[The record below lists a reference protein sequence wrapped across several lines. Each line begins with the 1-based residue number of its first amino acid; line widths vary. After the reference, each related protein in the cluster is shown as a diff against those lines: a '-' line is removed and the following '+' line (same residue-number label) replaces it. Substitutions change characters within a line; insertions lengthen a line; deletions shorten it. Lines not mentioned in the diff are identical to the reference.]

1 MELNKKDETKEYVGE
16 LGISGLSIS
25 SSPLGI
31 LGMARESRNRLLNF
45 VIPVLS
51 DLSFYDLVFDIFKEE
66 RERINFFT
74 FCYGLRVFS
83 NYNHKA
89 LKSDTDSFIKI
100 NTDTIRFHMTS
111 LTQDY
116 KKFIRK
122 LIDYKFIE
130 CDDSYSP
137 GNFSMGYRFGPK
149 MINLKW
155 EEKDYQE
162 FLFFVA
168 PKTGHK
174 KVFRRIPER
183 FSLKLKHWSGAV
195 SEWIRNVCAKAEIAG
210 QGLTVHYP
218 ENFDE
223 LNWRVSEEKYANYLL
238 KKKKKDALL
247 SVDHFAANNRLNL
260 DRISQLRFSAFIDEG
275 GFSNRLFTEFVCVPT
290 ELRPMVKF
298 EGETLFNVDLRCAQ
312 CCFLAAFYDNSVLN
326 QEEKTLFIAAMQNTE
341 IDLYSV
347 LAKEGNMPRAD
358 AKDKIF
364 VIMFAPNYM
373 QTGKICR
380 AFKKLFPI
388 LSSKIYQAKNG
399 DYTDVARSMQTTESK
414 IMIEGV
420 LQSLLDQNIPAFSI
434 HDSIMTT
441 APWVETVKAAI
452 DYFFL
457 MEMGFKPILRVD

>member
-1 MELNKKDETKEYVGE
+1 MEPNKKAETKEDEGKLE
-16 LGISGLSIS
+16 IRDSSIGDCS
-25 SSPLGI
+25 LDMSCIVRNSK
-31 LGMARESRNRLLNF
+31 NRLLNF
-45 VIPVLS
+45 VVPVLS
-51 DLSFYDLVFDIFKEE
+51 DLCFYDLIFEIFKEE

-83 NYNHKA
+83 NYNHKS
-89 LKSDTDSFIKI
+89 LKNDADSFIKI
-100 NTDTIRFHMTS
+100 NTDTIRFNMTS

-116 KKFIRK
+116 KKFILK

-130 CDDSYSP
+130 CDNSYSP
-137 GNFSMGYRFGPK
+137 GNYSLGYRFGPK
-149 MINLKW
+149 MINLRW
-155 EEKDYQE
+155 EEKDYPE
-162 FLFFVA
+162 FLSFIA
-168 PKTGHK
+168 PRTGHK

-223 LNWRVSEEKYANYLL
+223 LNWKVSEEKYANYLL
-238 KKKKKDALL
+238 KKKKREALL

-275 GFSNRLFTEFVCVPT
+275 GFSNRLFTEFVCIPT

-298 EGETLFNVDLRCAQ
+298 QGEQLFNIDLRCAQ
-312 CCFLAAFYDNSVLN
+312 CCFLASFYDNSILN
-326 QEEKTLFIAAMQNTE
+326 QNEKSLFISAMQNTE
-341 IDLYSV
+341 IDLYSI

-388 LSSKIYQAKNG
+388 LSSKIYQAKNA
-399 DYTDVARSMQTTESK
+399 DYTDVARAMQTTESK

-420 LQSLLDQNIPAFSI
+420 LQFLLDQNIPAFSI

-441 APWVETVKAAI
+441 APWVETVKTAI
-452 DYFFL
+452 DSFFFA
-457 MEMGFKPILRVD
+457 EMGFKPILRVD